1 MEIDEHIEAAAKA
14 AQESAKASQEAFDSA
29 TSARQ
34 SVKEY
39 LQDSLEALKSVRA
52 TLTDADDIKDL
63 DARIAKTKAMIADIE
78 SA

>member
-34 SVKEY
+34 SVKEC
-39 LQDSLEALKSVRA
+39 LQDSLEVLESVRA
-52 TLTDADDIKDL
+52 TLTDEDDIKDL
-63 DARIAKTKAMIADIE
+63 DARITETQARIADLE
-78 SA
+78 DN